1 MKPNPHGVTPWKR
14 ENLNWGIGSNILK
27 KKVLSVLNS
36 ERFDCGYLKVLVYSN
51 FLQASNSSKN
61 MDLIFCKLK
70 TLKKHEFNVLQAL
83 KSSKK
88 MDLMFASLK
97 KSQGC
102 TIPFIAFS
110 TSSRNIDWF
119 LIWDFSLN
127 PRIQLPLIG
136 WLFAFPFSAHI

>member
-1 MKPNPHGVTPWKR
+1 
-14 ENLNWGIGSNILK
+14 
-27 KKVLSVLNS
+27 
-36 ERFDCGYLKVLVYSN
+36 
-51 FLQASNSSKN
+51 

-119 LIWDFSLN
+119 LI
-127 PRIQLPLIG
+127 
-136 WLFAFPFSAHI
+136 